1 MYILYDLIF
10 LVFAIVYLP
19 YLIFTRRYHSRF
31 AERFGIFDKGFFD
44 KLKNKEI
51 VWLHAVSVGEVIAA
65 SPFIKGFH
73 ACFPN
78 HMLLISTV
86 TKTGNNIAS
95 RVKDKEDSLI
105 YFPLD
110 LSFVIRRILKRINVK
125 VFIVME
131 TEIWPNIITAFY
143 KKRIPMVLMN
153 GRLSL
158 GSFKAYRKIVFLLK
172 GVLNK
177 INLFCMR
184 TPTDA
189 SRLKALGVDENKIN
203 ITGNMKY
210 DAAEF
215 SSNAEHSKL
224 RLSLG
229 IGNDKKIL
237 IAGSTHRG
245 EDEIVINAYGK
256 LLKKIPELMLLIAP
270 RHIERTEEIERV
282 ILKNNLKVARF
293 SSLNEDSG
301 DAQVIVLDVMGKLR
315 DLYSI
320 SDIVFIG
327 GSLLPNYGGHNP
339 LEPAVFKKPILF
351 GPYMANFKDMA
362 DEFLKDDAAKQVRSN
377 EEIEK
382 VCKELLNSPR
392 MVEEM
397 GQRAFDIIEKNKGAT
412 DKNTK
417 YIENILISGVMRR

>member
-1 MYILYDLIF
+1 
-10 LVFAIVYLP
+10 
-19 YLIFTRRYHSRF
+19 
-31 AERFGIFDKGFFD
+31 
-44 KLKNKEI
+44 
-51 VWLHAVSVGEVIAA
+51 
-65 SPFIKGFH
+65 
-73 ACFPN
+73 
-78 HMLLISTV
+78 
-86 TKTGNNIAS
+86 
-95 RVKDKEDSLI
+95 
-105 YFPLD
+105 
-110 LSFVIRRILKRINVK
+110 
-125 VFIVME
+125 
-131 TEIWPNIITAFY
+131 
-143 KKRIPMVLMN
+143 MN

-172 GVLNK
+172 GVFNK

-189 SRLKALGVDENKIN
+189 SRLKALGVDEKKIY

-215 SSNAEHSKL
+215 SSNAERSKL

-229 IGNDKKIL
+229 IANDKKIL
-237 IAGSTHRG
+237 IAGSTHRS
-245 EDEIVINAYGK
+245 EDEIIIDAYGK
-256 LLKKIPELMLLIAP
+256 LLEKIPELILLIAP
-270 RHIERTEEIERV
+270 RHIERTEEIERA
-282 ILKNNLKVARF
+282 ILKNNLKGARF
-293 SSLNEDSG
+293 SSLDENSG

-327 GSLLPNYGGHNP
+327 GSLLPHYGGHNP

-362 DEFLKDDAAKQVRSN
+362 DEFLKEDAAKQVRSN

-382 VCKELLNSPR
+382 VCKELLNSPA

-412 DKNTK
+412 DKNTE